1 MARSYRTIKSYAN
14 GIFSDRGSKFFSYI
28 HPIITKEEA
37 YEWVKFYR
45 EDQPTGRHHCYAY
58 RIGIDGKEHRS
69 NDDGEPSGT
78 AGKPILNQLLS
89 KKITNV
95 VVVVV
100 RYSSGT
106 KLGIPRLIN
115 AYKEATIN
123 ALNMSEIIKKVI
135 ARYFRLQCTYAQIP
149 EVIKWSK
156 QQKVEFTK
164 QKFDLQCF
172 IEFAIESEISDTKLA
187 TLSRNLNAEFLF
199 EG

>member
-1 MARSYRTIKSYAN
+1 MAKSYKTIKSNAK

-28 HPIITKEEA
+28 HPVTNKEEA
-37 YEWVKFYR
+37 CEWVKFYK

-58 RIGIDGKEHRS
+58 RIGIDGKEYRS

-78 AGKPILNQLLS
+78 AGNPILNQLLS

-106 KLGIPRLIN
+106 KLGVPGLIN

-135 ARYFRLQCTYAQIP
+135 AKYFRLQCTYAQIP
-149 EVIKWSK
+149 EVIKWGK
-156 QQKVEFTK
+156 QQKVEFTRK
-164 QKFDLQCF
+164 KFDLQCF
-172 IEFAIESEISDTKLA
+172 VEFAIESEISETKLA
-187 TLSRNLNAEFLF
+187 TLSRNINVEFLF